1 MVSSTKLLHL
11 LDAFSAPPFLLAN
24 SNNYYLVF
32 FLLEILNN
40 MIQYQFDG
48 NSNLIYT
55 IIRKR
60 AVFFQLLNLPTDQD
74 SIDQVI
80 EKQTLRS
87 KDKLSTSS
95 SSSQMSNSNAAM
107 ISSPTVNDY
116 QTPATSSPNASALS
130 SNKSMEGA
138 IPAREAEPGTLKT
151 TLAETPSVSFF
162 FNFLVSKLVSKF

>member
-1 MVSSTKLLHL
+1 MVSSTKILHL
-11 LDAFSAPPFLLAN
+11 LEAFSSPAFLLTN

-55 IIRKR
+55 VIRKR
-60 AVFFQLLNLPTDQD
+60 AVFFQLLNLPTDQE
-74 SIDQVI
+74 SIDQVV
-80 EKQTLRS
+80 EKQTQRS
-87 KDKLSTSS
+87 KEKQQVSNTPTHLSPTNVDCSTPSS
-95 SSSQMSNSNAAM
+95 SF
-107 ISSPTVNDY
+107 
-116 QTPATSSPNASALS
+116 PNANASSS

-151 TLAETPSVSFF
+151 TLAETPSVIF
-162 FNFLVSKLVSKF
+162 